1 MYYIICFTLKFYN
14 AKKKKKKPCEKV
26 KKYTFMYQ
34 IFFFF

>member
-1 MYYIICFTLKFYN
+1 MYYIVCFTLKFYN
-14 AKKKKKKPCEKV
+14 AKKKKKTCKKV